1 MMKNSKEFDAVK
13 MMRNIRDEISR
24 EIQGMNFEEQ
34 KRYIRKRV
42 QIKSTA
48 EQRIQQKRTV

>member
-34 KRYIRKRV
+34 KRYIQKRV

-48 EQRIQQKRTV
+48 EQRIQQKRAV